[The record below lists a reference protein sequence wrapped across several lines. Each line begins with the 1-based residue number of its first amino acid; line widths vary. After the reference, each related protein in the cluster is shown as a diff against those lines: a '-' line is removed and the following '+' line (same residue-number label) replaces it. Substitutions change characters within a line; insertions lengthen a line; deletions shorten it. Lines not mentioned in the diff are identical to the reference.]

1 MISDLRNCMI
11 YPMNLAQWF
20 GLLAIAVFAVVLWQL
35 RELLLLVFT
44 AVILATAL
52 NKAVRQLHKLKLQR
66 GIAVTLTTGIA
77 VVILVGFS
85 WLIVPPFME
94 QFPKL
99 MEYVPKGLAELRAD
113 VERFITLL
121 PNLPL
126 QNINIV
132 EDLSK
137 NIQPLSTELVRQIF
151 GFFSNSLEIV
161 LSILLVLL
169 LTLMLLIEP
178 LKYRQG
184 FISLFP
190 DFYRERMD
198 EILSRCEIGLGGWLI
213 GVFAKVVFVSIL
225 SAIALSILQVPLPIA
240 NALLAGVLGL
250 IPQVGSVLS
259 FIPPMAIALLDSPW
273 KAIAVFVLYLLIQ
286 QLEGSVLIPLVMQEQ
301 AALLPA
307 VTLVSQVAF
316 TVFFGFLGLLLSLP
330 LLVVAQV
337 CIQEILIKDVLDQW
351 KRQYDA

>member
-1 MISDLRNCMI
+1 MI

-52 NKAVRQLHKLKLQR
+52 NKAVRQLQKWHLQR
-66 GIAVTLTTGIA
+66 GLAVTLTTGIT

-85 WLIVPPFME
+85 WLIVPPFVE
-94 QFPKL
+94 QFPRL
-99 MEYVPKGLAELRAD
+99 MDYVPKGLAELRTDLEQFATQ
-113 VERFITLL
+113 FPGI
-121 PNLPL
+121 PL
-126 QNINIV
+126 QNINMI
-132 EDLSK
+132 EDLG
-137 NIQPLSTELVRQIF
+137 NNLQPLTTELVRQVF

-161 LSILLVLL
+161 LSVLLVLL

-213 GVFAKVVFVSIL
+213 GVFAKIAFVSIL
-225 SAIALSILQVPLPIA
+225 SAIALLLLQVPLPIA

-273 KAIAVFVLYLLIQ
+273 KAIAVFGLYFLIQ

-316 TVFFGFLGLLLSLP
+316 TLFFGFLGLLLSLP

-337 CIQEILIKDVLDQW
+337 CIQEMLIKDVLDRW
-351 KRQYDA
+351 KRQSEVTS